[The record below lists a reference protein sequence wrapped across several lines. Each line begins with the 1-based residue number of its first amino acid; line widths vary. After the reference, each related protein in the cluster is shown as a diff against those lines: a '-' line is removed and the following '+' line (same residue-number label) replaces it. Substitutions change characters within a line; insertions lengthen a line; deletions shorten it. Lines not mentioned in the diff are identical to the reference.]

1 MKKWLIIVQFIFL
14 NQILFAQGFF
24 NVDRSLPDS
33 LFIKSF
39 RNKLNLSTGTQMN
52 NAEFIIANPT
62 GKARIIISPEVT
74 IQQFIKME
82 FRQINLRYTFSLF
95 PVSDINNQPNH
106 YRKELGASFKIK
118 QFNFDLSLQ
127 TARGYY
133 VKNSIDFTANTAS
146 QGEVIQLPELNTQ
159 VVSLHTSYNTN
170 KQFSIDNIYSGR
182 TLQTR
187 NSFSFIP
194 GAAIAYIHFFQENP
208 VVAAGIGKDNNLVD
222 VTFNFPVAATIAF
235 AKKWYVSGIA
245 GPMLG
250 IAFYNSSTYNANLQL
265 VSSNSTELTTG
276 YYLRSGI
283 GYTADRWF
291 AGFAA
296 YNQRYGSKSGLNRDA
311 RFFYGAFFYVGFRL
325 KAPKVLK
332 QTSDILPFNDK

>member
-1 MKKWLIIVQFIFL
+1 M
-14 NQILFAQGFF
+14 LFAQGFF
-24 NVDRSLPDS
+24 KVDRSLPDS

-39 RNKLNLSTGTQMN
+39 RNKLNLSTGTQLN
-52 NAEFIIANPT
+52 NAEFIIANPN

-95 PVSDINNQPNH
+95 PVSDISDQPNH
-106 YRKELGASFKIK
+106 YRQELGASFKIK
-118 QFNFDLSLQ
+118 QFSFDVSLQ
-127 TARGYY
+127 NARGYFIR
-133 VKNSIDFTANTAS
+133 NSEDFTTNTPN
-146 QGEVIQLPELNTQ
+146 QGKIIQLPDLSTN
-159 VVSLHTSYNTN
+159 VINLHGSYNTN
-170 KQFSIDNIYSGR
+170 KQFSLDNIYSGR

-187 NSFSFIP
+187 NAFSFIP
-194 GAAIAYIHFFQENP
+194 GASIAYIHFFQENP

-222 VTFNFPVAATIAF
+222 VNFNFPLAATIAF

-250 IAFYNSSTYNANLQL
+250 VAFYNSSTYNTNLQL
-265 VSSNSTELTTG
+265 ESSNSTELTTG

>member
-1 MKKWLIIVQFIFL
+1 MKKWLIILFFIFL

-24 NVDRSLPDS
+24 KVDRSLPDS

-39 RNKLNLSTGTQMN
+39 RNKLNLSTGTQLN
-52 NAEFIIANPT
+52 NAAFVIANPN
-62 GKARIIISPEVT
+62 GKASMNISPEVT

-82 FRQINLRYTFSLF
+82 FKQINLRYTFSLF
-95 PVSDINNQPNH
+95 PITALNDQPVH
-106 YRKELGASFKIK
+106 YRKEVGASFKIK

-127 TARGYY
+127 NARGYFI
-133 VKNSIDFTANTAS
+133 KNSKDFTANTPS
-146 QGEVIQLPELNTQ
+146 QGKLIQLPDLTTKVINIQ
-159 VVSLHTSYNTN
+159 GSYNAN

-187 NSFSFIP
+187 NAFSFIP
-194 GAAIAYIHFFQENP
+194 GAAITYIHFFQEIP
-208 VVAAGIGKDNNLVD
+208 VADVGIGKDNNIVD
-222 VTFNFPVAATIAF
+222 LSFNFPVAATIAF
-235 AKKWYVSGIA
+235 SKKWYVSGIA

-250 IAFYNSSTYNANLQL
+250 LAFYNSTSYNANLQL
-265 VSSNSTELTTG
+265 ISSNSTEITTG

-283 GYTADRWF
+283 GYTADKWF

-296 YNQRYGSKSGLNRDA
+296 YNQRYGSKTGINRDA
-311 RFFYGAFFYVGFRL
+311 RFFYGANFYVGFRI

-332 QTSDILPFNDK
+332 QTSEILPFSDR